1 MDCTEIK
8 ALLDQVEDGVIPWR
22 LKSQIENHF
31 ETCRNC
37 RAKLTNYIKIG
48 NILTSTV
55 YGEPAEDK
63 YLGFLRHL
71 TGQKLVWGPAD
82 EVKPGSGG
90 PKRIIMML
98 KVFAGFVVA
107 VGVGVSSL
115 MILGRSGC
123 IGKGPEIEEPTFA
136 EPEEPA
142 GFPRAVSPTGVE
154 SQTPVQITAADT
166 IDSINQTASDPG
178 AVYQRLNRPEETEV
192 RQPSAPSVAA
202 DSSRLKILGAE
213 LAALRD
219 AVSRTP
225 RNRQMIRRAMD
236 KYRQLIAERRR
247 LNQPSR
253 VRDYYNLGY
262 MHYLNKEYP
271 QTAIVTGEGIQM
283 VRIGPVEYLHYL
295 KGMSHYRIAEQA
307 TKPLPSATS
316 TDDSAR
322 VAGALL
328 RAELDVEGKRQAI
341 SELRRAVSEFNY
353 MLKNPELDQTAR
365 DWILKCSSMIE
376 QLSESG

>member
-1 MDCTEIK
+1 MDCTELK
-8 ALLDQVEDGVIPWR
+8 ALLDQFEDGVIPR
-22 LKSQIENHF
+22 QLKSQIENHL
-31 ETCRNC
+31 ETCRSC
-37 RAKLTNYIKIG
+37 RAKLANYIKIG

-55 YGEPAEDK
+55 YGEPTEDK
-63 YLGFLRHL
+63 YLGFLNHL
-71 TGQKLVWGPAD
+71 TGQKFIWGPPG
-82 EVKPGSGG
+82 EVKPDSGG
-90 PKRIIMML
+90 RKRIIMML

-115 MILGRSGC
+115 MILSRSGC

-136 EPEEPA
+136 KPEEPA
-142 GFPRAVSPTGVE
+142 SPPRAVSPTGIE
-154 SQTPVQITAADT
+154 RQTPVQITVAE
-166 IDSINQTASDPG
+166 
-178 AVYQRLNRPEETEV
+178 LNRPEQAEV

-202 DSSRLKILGAE
+202 DSSRLRILRAE
-213 LAALRD
+213 LTALRD

-262 MHYLNKEYP
+262 MHYLNEEYP

-295 KGMSHYRIAEQA
+295 KAMSHYRIAEQA
-307 TKPLPSATS
+307 AKPLPSDTS

-328 RAELDVEGKRQAI
+328 RAELDVEGRRQAI
-341 SELRRAVSEFNY
+341 NELRRAISEFNY
-353 MLKNPELDQTAR
+353 MMKNPELEQTAR
-365 DWILKCSSMIE
+365 DWILKCSRMIE

>member
-1 MDCTEIK
+1 ME
-8 ALLDQVEDGVIPWR
+8 
-22 LKSQIENHF
+22 
-31 ETCRNC
+31 
-37 RAKLTNYIKIG
+37 
-48 NILTSTV
+48 
-55 YGEPAEDK
+55 
-63 YLGFLRHL
+63 
-71 TGQKLVWGPAD
+71 
-82 EVKPGSGG
+82 
-90 PKRIIMML
+90 M
-98 KVFAGFVVA
+98 
-107 VGVGVSSL
+107 
-115 MILGRSGC
+115 
-123 IGKGPEIEEPTFA
+123 
-136 EPEEPA
+136 
-142 GFPRAVSPTGVE
+142 
-154 SQTPVQITAADT
+154 
-166 IDSINQTASDPG
+166 
-178 AVYQRLNRPEETEV
+178 
-192 RQPSAPSVAA
+192 
-202 DSSRLKILGAE
+202 
-213 LAALRD
+213 
-219 AVSRTP
+219 
-225 RNRQMIRRAMD
+225 
-236 KYRQLIAERRR
+236 YRQLIAERRR